1 MQVTH
6 DGVTYDCKVAVK
18 CENDNYIKLYDA
30 TGAEIVSFSGISDF
44 STFTIAGG
52 SFVAP
57 CDCDLPISLSAYA
70 IGGKTITTN
79 DWILSD
85 DEEFYYYEIESNLIS
100 ANATTCNVMLLF
112 AQGTELEYTATQEA
126 GKIVLHTEAAPIDDV
141 VIESI
146 QIIRT

>member
-1 MQVTH
+1 MQLTH
-6 DGVTYDCKVAVK
+6 DGVTYQCAVAVK
-18 CENDNYIKLYDA
+18 CESDRYIKLYDA
-30 TGAEIVSFSGISDF
+30 KGVEIISFSGINDF
-44 STFTIAGG
+44 SNFTVVSG

-57 CDCDLPISLSAYA
+57 SECALPISLSAYT

-85 DEEFYYYEIESNLIS
+85 DSTSYYYEIESNLIS
-100 ANATTCNVMLLF
+100 ANTTTCNVMLLF
-112 AQGTELEYTATQEA
+112 AQGTEFEYTATQEA

-146 QIIRT
+146 QITRT